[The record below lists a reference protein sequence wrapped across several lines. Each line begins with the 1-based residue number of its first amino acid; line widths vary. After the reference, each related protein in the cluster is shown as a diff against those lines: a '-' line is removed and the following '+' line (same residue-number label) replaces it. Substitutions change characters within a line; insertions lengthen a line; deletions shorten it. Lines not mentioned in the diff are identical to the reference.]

1 MDPFL
6 QIVASN
12 ALIAAALAVPA
23 ALATRARVNPAVVHV
38 LWLLV
43 LVKLF
48 TPPVLPVRVP
58 WPAVAERP
66 AATAPLPPR
75 TPLVESSPAALPAPA
90 WWERLSDL
98 PWQRVLMAV
107 WGIGGVLMAV
117 RYAARIH
124 TVRRFLR
131 QAGPAPDF
139 LREMARR
146 QSGLLGLTTVPDVVT
161 LPCYVTP
168 AVWSLGGPPRVV
180 FPSELVR
187 GMDRDRLETLMAHE
201 LAHISRKDHLVRLV
215 ELAATTVF
223 WWHPV
228 VWWGRT
234 QLREMEEQACDA
246 LVLRT
251 ISHGA
256 RTYALA
262 LIETLEFLSL
272 NPRPL
277 PIGATAASP
286 TVSLERRIEMLKH
299 GASRRV
305 TWMAALA
312 GAAVFLPAMTVA
324 LAAESKPTLEI
335 SSEKDAE
342 GQPKLKVV
350 ISQLSPEELSPQRLA
365 ALMELLEQDPKEGEK
380 TTAKADGTRKTRTA
394 TATRTPDGVEIH
406 IVNPDAKGTEGV
418 INFHDPNLKMSGEG
432 ALFLRDGITLNLKD
446 FHASGDSMGVVRGL
460 VLHSEVEKGKR
471 EKGVEEEKGKEGDP
485 PKKRVLILK
494 KQDGGMAQVEAD
506 AIELKILIEQA
517 EANAKLEALKAEKF
531 KADAAQVREKAL
543 ETIKM
548 RRLEEARKGVPAK
561 KLAPPEEE
569 RKGLPKSEAPAKK
582 LAPPEEERKTS
593 SKSEASAVLREKK
606 RRDTEA
612 AVKELHETAQKLT
625 ERALQLTEAMEKMEA
640 HEDKAHDRPLEER
653 RREAE
658 IIKNLDLMLHDIQE
672 RAREIEKDTR
682 PSM

>member
-6 QIVASN
+6 QIIASN

-58 WPAVAERP
+58 WPHVAVSS
-66 AATAPLPPR
+66 AAPAPLPTG
-75 TPLVESSPAALPAPA
+75 TPLVESSSSAAPSPP
-90 WWERLSDL
+90 WRERLSDL
-98 PWQRVLMAV
+98 PWQRVLLAM
-107 WGIGGVLMAV
+107 WGVGSVLMAA
-117 RYAARIH
+117 RYAARILL
-124 TVRRFLR
+124 VRRFLR
-131 QAGPAPDF
+131 QAAPAPDF
-139 LREMARR
+139 LREIARR
-146 QSGLLGLTTVPDVVT
+146 QSGLLGLPAVPDVVT
-161 LPCYVTP
+161 LPCSVSP
-168 AVWSLGGPPRVV
+168 AVWSLGGRPRIV
-180 FPSELVR
+180 FPADLVR
-187 GMDRDRLETLMAHE
+187 GMEHDRLETLMAHE

-251 ISHGA
+251 ISQGA

-365 ALMELLEQDPKEGEK
+365 ALMELLERDPQEGEK
-380 TTAKADGTRKTRTA
+380 PTAKSDDTRKTRTA
-394 TATRTPDGVEIH
+394 TARKTPDGIEIH
-406 IVNPDAKGTEGV
+406 IVDPDAEGAKGL
-418 INFHDPNLKMSGEG
+418 IRFRHPDLKVSGEG
-432 ALFLRDGITLNLKD
+432 ALFLRDGITLNLTEVPS
-446 FHASGDSMGVVRGL
+446 SGDSPRAVRGL
-460 VLHSEVEKGKR
+460 VLHSDTEETKG
-471 EKGVEEEKGKEGDP
+471 ETGKEGDS
-485 PKKRVLILK
+485 PKKRIVLMK
-494 KQDGGMAQVEAD
+494 KHEGGTTRLDAD
-506 AIELKILIEQA
+506 AIELKILTEQA
-517 EANAKLEALKAEKF
+517 TAHAKLEALKAEKF
-531 KADAAQVREKAL
+531 KADALQAREKAL
-543 ETIKM
+543 EKVKM
-548 RRLEEARKGVPAK
+548 LRMEEAKKAAPAKKLAPLEMKQKALPTPAK

-569 RKGLPKSEAPAKK
+569 RKAL
-582 LAPPEEERKTS
+582 
-593 SKSEASAVLREKK
+593 SKPEASAVLREKK

-612 AVKELHETAQKLT
+612 AVKELNEAAQKLT
-625 ERALQLTEAMEKMEA
+625 ERARQLKEAMEKTET
-640 HEDKAHDRPLEER
+640 HEQKADDHAVQER
-653 RREAE
+653 RDEAE
-658 IIKNLDLMLHDIQE
+658 MIRNLDLMLHDLQE
-672 RAREIEKDTR
+672 QAREIEKRSR
-682 PSM
+682 PPM